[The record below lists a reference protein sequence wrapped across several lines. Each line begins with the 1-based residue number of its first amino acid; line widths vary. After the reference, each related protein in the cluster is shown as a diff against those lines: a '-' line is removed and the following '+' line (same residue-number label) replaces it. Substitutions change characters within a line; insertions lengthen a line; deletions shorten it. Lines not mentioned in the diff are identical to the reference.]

1 MTLGVLPIV
10 CVCVFCRHRTS
21 KTQTSA
27 SISILAAKG
36 GAEGGSLWLLDVCSE
51 GERML
56 KAAININLTTTTL
69 APSHRVGG

>member
-1 MTLGVLPIV
+1 MALGVLPIV
-10 CVCVFCRHRTS
+10 CVYYLGIQTS
-21 KTQTSA
+21 KHRQTSA

-56 KAAININLTTTTL
+56 KAAISINLTTTTL